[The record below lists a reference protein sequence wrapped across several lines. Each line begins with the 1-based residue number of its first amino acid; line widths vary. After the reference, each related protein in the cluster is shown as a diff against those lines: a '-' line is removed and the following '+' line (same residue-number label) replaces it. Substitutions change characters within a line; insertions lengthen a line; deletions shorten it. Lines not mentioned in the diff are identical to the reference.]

1 MTLQVAVLLG
11 YLFILFIDARIL
23 DIPIFNVILFAEAVV
38 VIASVSGIAD
48 SDGRILS
55 IAVLVLLKKRYECRQ
70 VIAV

>member
-23 DIPIFNVILFAEAVV
+23 DISIFNVILFAEAVV

-55 IAVLVLLKKRYECRQ
+55 IAVLVLLK
-70 VIAV
+70 